1 VVTLVLIRPKLTEM
15 IELFSTQPGK
25 RGLGFDDFC
34 TLLVRGGM
42 L

>member
-1 VVTLVLIRPKLTEM
+1 MLIWLKLTEM

-34 TLLVRGGM
+34 TLLIRGGM